1 MRWFRRRSGWRT
13 SAARRASSPGR
24 CAGGRSSSTRRA
36 AARWPASTSCTRC
49 SRPIRPTGRRRP
61 SCTATTGW
69 TTGLSGP
76 MASYAPGYPSV
87 PEVLDLYAAASG
99 RDLSDLGFYI
109 ALASFKAA
117 VILEGIHFRYV
128 HGQTVGEGF
137 EEIGSLVEP
146 LVASGLA
153 AISQALFLLRVRQ
166 GKSGGL
172 GKKNKAP
179 EDS

>member
-1 MRWFRRRSGWRT
+1 MDFAFDARTEELRAGLLEFMDAHVYPAEAVFHEQLAALENRW
-13 SAARRASSPGR
+13 A
-24 CAGGRSSSTRRA
+24 
-36 AARWPASTSCTRC
+36 
-49 SRPIRPTGRRRP
+49 
-61 SCTATTGW
+61 W
-69 TTGLSGP
+69 T
-76 MASYAPGYPSV
+76 SV
-87 PEVLDLYAAASG
+87 PEVLDIYAACSG

-137 EEIGSLVEP
+137 EEIGTLVEP

-153 AISQALFLLRVRQ
+153 AIQ
-166 GKSGGL
+166 
-172 GKKNKAP
+172 